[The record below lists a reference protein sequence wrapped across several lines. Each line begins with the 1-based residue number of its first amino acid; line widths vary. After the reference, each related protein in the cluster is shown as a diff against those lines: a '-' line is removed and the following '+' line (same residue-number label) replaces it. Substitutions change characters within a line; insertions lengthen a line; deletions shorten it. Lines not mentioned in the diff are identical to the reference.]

1 MLTIEVKHT
10 FVIQKS
16 ILNLRKTLMNKT
28 SGDFEYKPGSS
39 SRLMPSLENTGR
51 MATGNVKK
59 SDKERFLSR
68 STDVI

>member
-1 MLTIEVKHT
+1 
-10 FVIQKS
+10 
-16 ILNLRKTLMNKT
+16 MNKT

-39 SRLMPSLENTGR
+39 SRLMPSLENAGR

-59 SDKERFLSR
+59 SDKERFLFR